1 MNIGSFLTLAVVVST
16 AAVQAQFRFPFIPK
30 KQTGYIVIESVD
42 PGEGKLLR
50 ALDANGDGN
59 LSPAEISNA
68 PSTLR
73 KLDRDKD
80 GTLSPLEI
88 KPTPSSET
96 SQGFSFTTEFGL
108 TRFNCDDLQEILG
121 TQKIV
126 SQRITKGTASYANYA
141 KDGLG
146 IRRKVEIRIIGTT
159 TGLAKVLNLQMK
171 AGRFL
176 EKRDNDYFD
185 SVATIG
191 PDVASRLFPGENP
204 IGKHLRM
211 THDTSNFHSIIVGV
225 LKDKNQ
231 GNMSVYIPQNTMKE
245 RIGDLEIDRSAGI
258 YSAKKWEVNRAWIP
272 VMNAKQAKPMMTK
285 VSNFLH
291 LRDRPD
297 LKVEFKP

>member
-1 MNIGSFLTLAVVVST
+1 MNIRVFLTLAFVVSS
-16 AAVQAQFRFPFIPK
+16 AAAQAQFRFPFIPK
-30 KQTGYIVIESVD
+30 KQTGYIVIDSVD
-42 PGEGKLLR
+42 PGAEKLLK

-73 KLDRDKD
+73 KLDRDRD

-108 TRFNCDDLQEILG
+108 TRFDCDDLQEILG

-126 SQRITKGTASYANYA
+126 SQRITKGTASYSNYA

-146 IRRKVEIRIIGTT
+146 IRRKVEVRIIGTT
-159 TGLAKVLNLQMK
+159 TGLTKVLNFQMK

-211 THDTSNFHSIIVGV
+211 THDTSIFHFIIVGV
-225 LKDKNQ
+225 LKDKNE

-245 RIGDLEIDRSAGI
+245 RIGDLEIVRSAGS

-272 VMNAKQAKPMMTK
+272 VMNAKQARPMMTK

>member
-1 MNIGSFLTLAVVVST
+1 M
-16 AAVQAQFRFPFIPK
+16 
-30 KQTGYIVIESVD
+30 
-42 PGEGKLLR
+42 KL
-50 ALDANGDGN
+50 NH
-59 LSPAEISNA
+59 P
-68 PSTLR
+68 P
-73 KLDRDKD
+73 
-80 GTLSPLEI
+80 
-88 KPTPSSET
+88 

-146 IRRKVEIRIIGTT
+146 IRRKAEVRIIGTT

-185 SVATIG
+185 SVAAIG

-211 THDTSNFHSIIVGV
+211 THDTSNFHFIIVGV
-225 LKDKNQ
+225 LKEKNQ

-245 RIGDLEIDRSAGI
+245 RVGDLEINRSAGS

-272 VMNAKQAKPMMTK
+272 VTNAKQAKPMMTK

>member
-1 MNIGSFLTLAVVVST
+1 MNIRVFLTLAFVVSS
-16 AAVQAQFRFPFIPK
+16 AAAQAQFRFPFIPK
-30 KQTGYIVIESVD
+30 KQTGYIVIDSVD
-42 PGEGKLLR
+42 PGAEKLLK

-73 KLDRDKD
+73 KLDRDRD

-96 SQGFSFTTEFGL
+96 SQGFSFTMEFGL
-108 TRFNCDDLQEILG
+108 TRINCDDLQEILG
-121 TQKIV
+121 TQKII

-146 IRRKVEIRIIGTT
+146 IRRKAEVRIIGTT
-159 TGLAKVLNLQMK
+159 TGLSKVLNLQMK

-185 SVATIG
+185 SVTTIG

-211 THDTSNFHSIIVGV
+211 THDTSNFHFIIVGV

-245 RIGDLEIDRSAGI
+245 RIGDLEINRSAGS
-258 YSAKKWEVNRAWIP
+258 YRAKKWEVNRAWVP
-272 VMNAKQAKPMMTK
+272 VMNAKQARPMMTK

>member
-1 MNIGSFLTLAVVVST
+1 MNITVFLTLAVVVST

-42 PGEGKLLR
+42 PGKGKLLG

-80 GTLSPLEI
+80 GNLSPLEI

-96 SQGFSFTTEFGL
+96 SQGFSFTTGFGL

-146 IRRKVEIRIIGTT
+146 IRRKAEVRIIGTT

-185 SVATIG
+185 SVAVIG
-191 PDVASRLFPGENP
+191 PGVGSRLFPGENP
-204 IGKHLRM
+204 VGKHLRM
-211 THDTSNFHSIIVGV
+211 THDTSNFHFIIVGV
-225 LKDKNQ
+225 LKEKNQ

-245 RIGDLEIDRSAGI
+245 RIGDLEIVRNAGS

-272 VMNAKQAKPMMTK
+272 VMKAKQAKPMMTK

>member
-1 MNIGSFLTLAVVVST
+1 MST
-16 AAVQAQFRFPFIPK
+16 AAVQAQFRFPFILK

-42 PGEGKLLR
+42 PDEGRLLK

-96 SQGFSFTTEFGL
+96 SQGFNFTTEFGL

-146 IRRKVEIRIIGTT
+146 IRRKAEVRIIGTT

-245 RIGDLEIDRSAGI
+245 RIGDLEIVRSAGS
-258 YSAKKWEVNRAWIP
+258 YSAKKREVNRAWIP
-272 VMNAKQAKPMMTK
+272 VTNAKQARPMMTK

-297 LKVEFKP
+297 LKVEFKPQN

>member
-1 MNIGSFLTLAVVVST
+1 MFLTLAVVVST
-16 AAVQAQFRFPFIPK
+16 TTVQAQFRFPFIPK
-30 KQTGYIVIESVD
+30 KQTGYIVIDSVD
-42 PGEGKLLR
+42 PDEGKLLR

-80 GTLSPLEI
+80 GNLSPLEI

-96 SQGFSFTTEFGL
+96 SQGFNFTTEFGL

-146 IRRKVEIRIIGTT
+146 IRRKAEVRIIGTT

-258 YSAKKWEVNRAWIP
+258 YSAKKCEVNRAWIP
-272 VMNAKQAKPMMTK
+272 VMNAKQARPMMTK

>member
-1 MNIGSFLTLAVVVST
+1 MKENCWGPWMQMAMATCLQQKSAM
-16 AAVQAQFRFPFIPK
+16 P
-30 KQTGYIVIESVD
+30 
-42 PGEGKLLR
+42 R
-50 ALDANGDGN
+50 ALCANWI
-59 LSPAEISNA
+59 A
-68 PSTLR
+68 T
-73 KLDRDKD
+73 
-80 GTLSPLEI
+80 GTATWGSLEI
-88 KPTPSSET
+88 KPTPPSGA

-146 IRRKVEIRIIGTT
+146 IRRKAEVRIIGTT

-171 AGRFL
+171 SGRFL

-191 PDVASRLFPGENP
+191 PDVASGLFPGENP

-231 GNMSVYIPQNTMKE
+231 VKHLLIIVLT
-245 RIGDLEIDRSAGI
+245 
-258 YSAKKWEVNRAWIP
+258 
-272 VMNAKQAKPMMTK
+272 
-285 VSNFLH
+285 FL
-291 LRDRPD
+291 L
-297 LKVEFKP
+297 LSFQ